1 MKFPIGS
8 RRWPIYPGVVGVI
21 ALGVSSC
28 SIAPATV
35 KKVIRFESV
44 SSTDARLHQLIAQA
58 TVEPYSSDSAQALG
72 EFVERWK
79 KRGLGP
85 AYTLAAPV
93 AGAVAYRVHFDG
105 GSAGCYPLDY
115 FDQVDSA
122 HGLKVGKIAH
132 YQRAGVG
139 APLIALRENRHRE
152 AIERYFPDEA
162 ITRPL
167 TAVATK
173 GAVRSG
179 IQDVEIR
186 LLCPLVNPTV
196 GTGRNKR
203 PLAADFSAAWA
214 TLLSRSGELSRTGI
228 LDVITATPKRPTQ
241 LYLMQPY
248 DPNKEPLIMIH
259 GLLSTPLAWAEV
271 SNELWADDAIRQR
284 YQIWH
289 YLYNTSAPALYSA
302 RLLRK
307 QIRDVRQVL
316 DPNGNDP
323 ASRHITL
330 LAHSMGGLISKA
342 IVTEPG
348 NAFWKAA
355 IKVPH
360 ETLKLTPEDRRQLQ
374 DAFEWQPERTV
385 RRIIFVA
392 VPHRGS
398 DFADNLI
405 GRLGQRF
412 AAPPLP
418 FKAFYQRISESNPG
432 VFTPDY
438 AALGTGELD
447 SISSLSPRQPTL
459 RILADQPFAYPLRAH
474 SIIGN
479 RGKSGPLSQSSD
491 GVVPYSSSHLDGV
504 ESEFIVPAD
513 HGAYHHPEALAEI
526 KRCLKLP

>member
-1 MKFPIGS
+1 MKTPKGSCCLSICSSLIGA
-8 RRWPIYPGVVGVI
+8 IL
-21 ALGVSSC
+21 LGFCSC
-28 SIAPATV
+28 AVAPATV
-35 KKVIRFESV
+35 KKIVRFENNT
-44 SSTDARLHQLIAQA
+44 STDTHLHQLITQA
-58 TVEPYSSDSAQALG
+58 THEPPSPDSAQALG

-85 AYTLAAPV
+85 THTLPAPT
-93 AGAVAYRVHFDG
+93 AGGVAYRIHFDG

-115 FDQVDSA
+115 FDQVESA

-132 YQRAGVG
+132 YRRTGVG
-139 APLIALRENRHRE
+139 APLIALRENHHRE

-173 GAVRSG
+173 GAVKSG

-203 PLAADFSAAWA
+203 QLAADFSAAWA
-214 TLLSRSGELSRTGI
+214 TLLSRSGELSRNGI
-228 LDVITATPKRPTQ
+228 LDVVTASPKRPPQ

-248 DPNKEPLIMIH
+248 DPHKEPLIMIH
-259 GLLSTPLAWAEV
+259 GLLSTPLAWAGV
-271 SNELWADDAIRQR
+271 SNELWADDTIRQR

-307 QIRDVRQVL
+307 QIREVREVL
-316 DPNGNDP
+316 DPRGKDP

-330 LAHSMGGLISKA
+330 LAHSMGGLVSKA

-348 NAFWKAA
+348 DAFWKAA
-355 IKVPH
+355 INVPH

-385 RRIIFVA
+385 RRIIFIA

-398 DFADNLI
+398 DFADNFL
-405 GRLGQRF
+405 GRIGQRF

-418 FKAFYQRISESNPG
+418 FKTFYQRISESNPG

-447 SISSLSPRQPTL
+447 
-459 RILADQPFAYPLRAH
+459 
-474 SIIGN
+474 G
-479 RGKSGPLSQSSD
+479 
-491 GVVPYSSSHLDGV
+491 
-504 ESEFIVPAD
+504 
-513 HGAYHHPEALAEI
+513 
-526 KRCLKLP
+526 

>member
-1 MKFPIGS
+1 MKFLIGPRCLS
-8 RRWPIYPGVVGVI
+8 LYSGIVGVI
-21 ALGVSSC
+21 LFGLSSC
-28 SIAPATV
+28 AVAPATV
-35 KKVIRFESV
+35 KKVIRFEND
-44 SSTDARLHQLIAQA
+44 SSTDARLHQLITQA
-58 TVEPYSSDSAQALG
+58 TREPSSSDSAQALG

-85 AYTLAAPV
+85 AHTLAAPM
-93 AGAVAYRVHFDG
+93 AGGVAYRVHFDG
-105 GSAGCYPLDY
+105 GSAGCYPLEY

-132 YQRAGVG
+132 YRRAGVG

-152 AIERYFPDEA
+152 AIEQYFPDEA

-173 GAVRSG
+173 GAVKSG

-203 PLAADFSAAWA
+203 PLAAGFTAAWA
-214 TLLSRSGELSRTGI
+214 TLLSRSGELNRNGI
-228 LDVITATPKRPTQ
+228 LDVITATPKRPPQ

-248 DPNKEPLIMIH
+248 DPNKEPLVMIH

-271 SNELWADDAIRQR
+271 SNELWADDTIRQR

-307 QIRDVRQVL
+307 QIRDVRKVL
-316 DPNGNDP
+316 DPRGEDP

-330 LAHSMGGLISKA
+330 LAHSMGGLVSKA
-342 IVTEPG
+342 IVIEPG
-348 NAFWKAA
+348 DAFWKAA
-355 IKVPH
+355 INVPH
-360 ETLKLTPEDRRQLQ
+360 ETLNLTPEDRNELQ

-398 DFADNLI
+398 DFADNLL
-405 GRLGQRF
+405 GRIGQRF
-412 AAPPLP
+412 ATPPVP
-418 FKAFYQRISESNPG
+418 FKAFYQRISKSNPG
-432 VFTPDY
+432 VFTPEY

-447 SISSLSPRQPTL
+447 GISSLSPRQPTL
-459 RILADQPFAYPLRAH
+459 RILADQPYAYPLQAH

-479 RGKSGPLSQSSD
+479 RGKPGPLSQSSD
-491 GVVPYSSSHLDGV
+491 GIVPYSSSHLDGV
-504 ESEFIVPAD
+504 ASELIVPAD